1 LGITN
6 GVDYFVL
13 EHLEGQ
19 TLADRLTK
27 GALPLEQALDIAIQ
41 IADALDKAHRAGIVH
56 RDLKP
61 GNIMLTKSG
70 AKLLDFGLAKLTPA
84 VMTTSGLSLA
94 PTMQSPA
101 TIQGTILG
109 TLQYMAPEQSRGA
122 MPTSAADIFAFG
134 AVLYEMIAGEKAF
147 DGQESSECHRGHH
160 FGRAQNPSITSN
172 PPPPEALKRT
182 IARCLSKEP
191 DDRWPNRSR
200 PDRGTAVDPR
210 FRMLEPPRVRRRK
223 ASGVTRLG
231 VGGCWNSLGGG
242 RCNMDC

>member
-109 TLQYMAPEQSRGA
+109 TLQYMAPEQVEGRDADVRSGHLRVRRRPLRDDRWREGFRRARVQRVSSR
-122 MPTSAADIFAFG
+122 PSFR
-134 AVLYEMIAGEKAF
+134 
-147 DGQESSECHRGHH
+147 QS
-160 FGRAQNPSITSN
+160 QNPSITSN

-191 DDRWPNRSR
+191 DDRWQ
-200 PDRGTAVDPR
+200 T
-210 FRMLEPPRVRRRK
+210 VRDLIEELRW
-223 ASGVTRLG
+223 TRDFA
-231 VGGCWNSLGGG
+231 CSSH
-242 RCNMDC
+242 RE